1 MGGRGFRFSP
11 DLSVPPVFLLF
22 FAVFCGV
29 FCFFLKIFHAV
40 IQRFAMRIEKFLKK
54 VLAGNGKG
62 CTFAPAKREG
72 EDT

>member
-1 MGGRGFRFSP
+1 MGGRGFRFWP
-11 DLSVPPVFLLF
+11 DLPVPSDFLLF
-22 FAVFCGV
+22 SAGFCVV
-29 FCFFLKIFHAV
+29 FCFPLKNFHAV

-54 VLAGNGKG
+54 VIAGNGKG

>member
-1 MGGRGFRFSP
+1 MFFWCVLAVLVWFLWCR
-11 DLSVPPVFLLF
+11 VVFLCVL
-22 FAVFCGV
+22 CE
-29 FCFFLKIFHAV
+29 FFLVGF
-40 IQRFAMRIEKFLKK
+40 QRVVVHDEKKVKK